1 MRKIKNMFE
10 NFRDNK
16 RQHTI
21 LWCVVVLVFFAVLLV
36 INNLT
41 PLIADDFY
49 YRRNL
54 VYGENTPVRSLGD
67 VVRSAQNVYVY
78 NSGRVLTHL
87 MYHLFGTI
95 GKGAF
100 NLLNSVSYVV
110 VT

>member
-67 VVRSAQNVYVY
+67 VVR
-78 NSGRVLTHL
+78 
-87 MYHLFGTI
+87 
-95 GKGAF
+95 
-100 NLLNSVSYVV
+100 
-110 VT
+110 